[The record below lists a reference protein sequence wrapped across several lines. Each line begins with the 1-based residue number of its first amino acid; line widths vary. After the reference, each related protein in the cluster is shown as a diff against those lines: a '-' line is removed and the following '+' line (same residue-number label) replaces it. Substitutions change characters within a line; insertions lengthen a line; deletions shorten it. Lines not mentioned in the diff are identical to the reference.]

1 MGPFIRIALR
11 YGVGA
16 LVGYEVGAQLSTD
29 PDVVAVS
36 TVVAA
41 TVVGAITE
49 AFYALAKRFGWHT

>member
-29 PDVVAVS
+29 PDVVAVT

-41 TVVGAITE
+41 TIVGAITE
-49 AFYALAKRFGWHT
+49 AFYALAKRLGWHT